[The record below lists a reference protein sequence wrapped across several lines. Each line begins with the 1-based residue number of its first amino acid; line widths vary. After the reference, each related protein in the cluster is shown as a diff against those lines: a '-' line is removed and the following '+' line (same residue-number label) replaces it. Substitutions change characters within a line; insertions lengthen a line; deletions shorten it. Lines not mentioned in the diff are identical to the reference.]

1 MSVTTSQARAA
12 VKDRIEGGG
21 LSFPRRYQGEAAD
34 SNGNV
39 SLPDVPETFVFVV
52 FNNDGSGR
60 GPTAYGGGRGANLY
74 RNQATVEAY
83 VFAPNGEGLEV
94 ATDAAEQVAALLR
107 SYRGAGISCF
117 SADVIPVG
125 EGSKIAPPGLASE
138 VSNYQC
144 AVAEIALHFDQ
155 IG

>member
-1 MSVTTSQARAA
+1 MSVTTSQALAA
-12 VKDRIEGGG
+12 VRVRLEAGG
-21 LSFPRRYQGEAAD
+21 LAFPLRWQGEDGGA
-34 SNGNV
+34 
-39 SLPDVPETFVFVV
+39 LPDTPETFSFIV

-60 GPTAYGGGRGANLY
+60 GPSAFGGGRGSNLY
-74 RNQATVEAY
+74 RNQATVEAF
-83 VFAPNGEGLEV
+83 VFSPNGEGLSV
-94 ATDAAEQVAALLR
+94 ATDAAEQLAALLR
-107 SYRGAGISCF
+107 SFRDSSISCF

>member
-1 MSVTTSQARAA
+1 MSVTASQALAA
-12 VKDRIEGGG
+12 VRARLEGG
-21 LSFPRRYQGEAAD
+21 SIPFPLRWQGENSGA
-34 SNGNV
+34 
-39 SLPDVPETFVFVV
+39 LPDTPATFAFIV

-83 VFAPNGEGLEV
+83 VFSPSGEGLAV
-94 ATDAAEQVAALLR
+94 AMDAAETLAALLR
-107 SYRGAGISCF
+107 SYRDSSISCF
-117 SADVIPVG
+117 AADVIPVG

-144 AVAEIALHFDQ
+144 AVAEIALTFDQ

>member
-1 MSVTTSQARAA
+1 MSVTASQALAA
-12 VKDRIEGGG
+12 VRARLDAGS
-21 LSFPRRYQGEAAD
+21 LAFPLRWQGEDGGA
-34 SNGNV
+34 
-39 SLPDVPETFVFVV
+39 LPDTPATFAFIV

-74 RNQATVEAY
+74 RNQAIVEAY
-83 VFAPNGEGLEV
+83 VFSPNGEGLAV
-94 ATDAAEQVAALLR
+94 AMDAAETLAALLR
-107 SYRGAGISCF
+107 SYRDSSISCF
-117 SADVIPVG
+117 AADVIPVG

-144 AVAEIALHFDQ
+144 AVAEIALTFDQ

>member
-1 MSVTTSQARAA
+1 MSVTTSQAVAAIRARLEA
-12 VKDRIEGGG
+12 AAFT
-21 LSFPRRYQGEAAD
+21 FPLRWQGED
-34 SNGNV
+34 GGP
-39 SLPDVPETFVFVV
+39 LPDEPTTFAFVV

-60 GPTAYGGGRGANLY
+60 GPAAFGGGRGANLY
-74 RNQATVEAY
+74 RNQATVEAF
-83 VFAPNGEGLEV
+83 VFSPNGEGLSV
-94 ATDAAEQVAALLR
+94 ATDAAETLAALLR
-107 SYRGAGISCF
+107 SYRGNGISCF

-144 AVAEIALHFDQ
+144 AVAEISLHFDQ